1 MATKYT
7 SLDELRKAKAALK
20 TEIERQERLFTFENG
35 KQSLGAITGGLTDRY
50 LNNTPADDGGIKTVL
65 NKDNIIQ
72 DVKIGVKNRIFNRNA
87 FVKIASSALKG
98 ESVEGIIKMGVILGT
113 AALAKKKM
121 KSKSWK
127 DKLLGAA
134 LIYLAPT
141 ALRFVQK
148 KLDEVQKQKSI
159 NSLEKII

>member
-1 MATKYT
+1 MAAKYH
-7 SLDELRKAKAALK
+7 SIDEIRRAKIALK
-20 TEIERQERLFTFENG
+20 AEIERQERLLTFQNG
-35 KQSLGAITGGLTDRY
+35 KQSLSVLTSGITDRY
-50 LNNTPADDGGIKTVL
+50 LNNAPDDDGGVKTVV
-65 NKDNIIQ
+65 NKDAIIH
-72 DVKIGVKNRIFNRNA
+72 DMKDSMKKKVLNRNLFVQLTASA
-87 FVKIASSALKG
+87 FKG
-98 ESVEGIIKMGVILGT
+98 ESIEGLVKMGVILGT

-141 ALRFVQK
+141 AVRFVQK
-148 KLDEVQKQKSI
+148 KLDEIQKQKSI